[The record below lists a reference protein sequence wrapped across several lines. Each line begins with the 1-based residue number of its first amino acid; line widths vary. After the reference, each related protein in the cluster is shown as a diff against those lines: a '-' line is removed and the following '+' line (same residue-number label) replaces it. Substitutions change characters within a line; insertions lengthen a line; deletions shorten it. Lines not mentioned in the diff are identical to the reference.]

1 MQRAD
6 YLMKNITM
14 FDNVE
19 GLKKSIKNFR
29 LVSNYE
35 YFNVLV
41 KMGKS
46 YHVVTIQYDIYE
58 DEFWISHPS
67 YNFSLADI
75 EQYAILSKE

>member
-58 DEFWISHPS
+58 DEFWINHPS